1 MGSKETSFV
10 TFESGTVTKLIT
22 DNGIATVGAGVRLG
36 NLALG
41 VFAQGERALPHGVC
55 PGVGI
60 GGHFTHGG
68 YGYQSRLWGLAL
80 DSIVALDV
88 ILANG
93 SYIHATATEHPD
105 IFYAMRG
112 AADSFGIITY
122 FHLQTHPAPSSIVTF
137 SANIPEAL
145 KDAGS
150 LSVCHLFF
158 PKVPWVF
165 QGS

>member
-1 MGSKETSFV
+1 V
-10 TFESGTVTKLIT
+10 
-22 DNGIATVGAGVRLG
+22 ATVGAGVRLG
-36 NLALG
+36 NLALE
-41 VFAQGERALPHGVC
+41 VFAQGRRALPHGVC

-88 ILANG
+88 VLANG
-93 SYIHATATEHPD
+93 SYITASEKEHPD

-122 FHLQTHPAPSSIVTF
+122 FYLQTHPAPSSVVTF
-137 SANIPEAL
+137 AANIPAVF
-145 KDAGS
+145 DS
-150 LSVCHLFF
+150 SSVLSVCCVG
-158 PKVPWVF
+158 PI
-165 QGS
+165 S